1 MRGNKYTWLVG
12 GLLCLSVV
20 CGCQQS
26 KDGQADSDNGT
37 WEMPVSFVVQ
47 SSSASAVSRGSGENP
62 AHANVRPLYTDR
74 IQVNVYSRA
83 KGSCDDADDKTGFTF
98 LKKVVLTCEVQ
109 DGTSAY
115 GSRYAYASGVIDMDK
130 AYEYR
135 VTAIGY
141 AEQRNED
148 DLFSFTDSG
157 AFGDAAVSLTDATQY
172 TTPELFF
179 GTPRYGADMSDKDA
193 GDVVFSYESGAINA
207 LGGWLYRCVAGV
219 ELTLRDVPPE
229 VKELVLLTDSV
240 NTQCKSTCYDDFL
253 TPDGKQNVAEG
264 DEANKFVLDK
274 WARPDDWMS
283 VYEVENATD
292 SIDVT
297 MNKSNLLPV
306 TSTLYVRI
314 TTQED
319 DEEPEV
325 IVVPLRMK
333 NHVDS
338 SGSTTADADNPDE
351 ELAKGVLVS
360 KRNHYYRVAGDYE
373 TLIVKKKPI
382 AIFVNPNWDGDI
394 DLILGGK

>member
-1 MRGNKYTWLVG
+1 MKGNKYTWLVG

-26 KDGQADSDNGT
+26 EDGQTDLDSGT

-47 SSSASAVSRGSGENP
+47 SSSANAVSRGSGENP
-62 AHANVRPLYTDR
+62 PYANVRSLYTDR

-83 KGSCDDADDKTGFTF
+83 KSDAGYDDDETGFTF

-109 DGTSAY
+109 DGTSAS
-115 GSRYAYASGVIDMDK
+115 GARYAYATGVIDMDK

-148 DLFSFTDSG
+148 DLFSFTESG
-157 AFGDAAVSLTDATQY
+157 AFGDATVSLTDATQY

-179 GTPRYGADMSDKDA
+179 GTPRYGADMSNKEA
-193 GDVVFSYESGAINA
+193 GEVVFSYESGAIDA

-229 VKELVLLTDSV
+229 VKELVLLSNSV

-253 TPDGKQNVAEG
+253 TPEGTQSVTEG
-264 DEANKFVLDK
+264 DEGNKFVLDS
-274 WARPDDWMS
+274 WTRPDDWMN
-283 VYEVENATD
+283 VYGVENDTD

-297 MNKSNLLPV
+297 INESNLLPV

-319 DEEPEV
+319 DEDEEV

-338 SGSTTADADNPDE
+338 SGSTTEDADNPDTQ
-351 ELAKGVLVS
+351 LAEGKLVS
-360 KRNHYYRVAGDYE
+360 KRNHYYRIAGDYE
-373 TLIVKKKPI
+373 TLILKKKPI
-382 AIFVNPNWDGDI
+382 TVFINPNWDGDI

>member
-1 MRGNKYTWLVG
+1 MRGNKYTWLAG

-26 KDGQADSDNGT
+26 EDGQTDSDNGT

-47 SSSASAVSRGSGENP
+47 SSSASAVSRGSGESP
-62 AHANVRPLYTDR
+62 AYANERRLYTDR

-83 KGSCDDADDKTGFTF
+83 KSGSYVDDKTGFTF

-109 DGTSAY
+109 DRTSAS
-115 GSRYAYASGVIDMDK
+115 GSRYAYASGVINMDK

-148 DLFSFTDSG
+148 NLFSFTESG
-157 AFGDAAVSLTDATQY
+157 AFGDAAVSLTDVAQY
-172 TTPELFF
+172 TMPELFF
-179 GTPRYGADMSDKDA
+179 GTPRYGADMRDKDA
-193 GDVVFSYESGAINA
+193 GEEVFSYESGAINA

-229 VKELVLLTDSV
+229 VKELALLTGSV

-253 TPDGKQNVAEG
+253 TPDSKHDVAEG
-264 DEANKFVLDK
+264 DEANRFVLDK

-283 VYEVENATD
+283 VYRVEDVKDN
-292 SIDVT
+292 IDVT
-297 MNKSNLLPV
+297 MNESNLLPV

-319 DEEPEV
+319 DEEPVV

-338 SGSTTADADNPDE
+338 SGSSTADADNPDTQ
-351 ELAKGVLVS
+351 LAEGVLVS

-373 TLIVKKKPI
+373 TLIAKKKPI
-382 AIFVNPNWDGDI
+382 TIFVNPNWDGDI